1 MRVGIPTEITADE
14 DRVAHPTRAL
24 IHLDRL
30 THNLHLLHEL
40 AGERPMW
47 PVIKANAYG
56 HGATIVARHLM
67 ALDYDT
73 LCVAHAFEA
82 VELREAGVNATFLLL
97 SPALP
102 EESELIVE
110 QGLEPVVCTGEL
122 VDSLSQAAQRIG
134 RPATVHVKVDTGMGR
149 VGIPPQDVVPFLE
162 HCQKLSGLRVRG
174 IMSHF
179 PRADEADKSFSREQ
193 IATFRR
199 VQEQTAG
206 FGIDV
211 YHLANSA
218 GILDLPDSG
227 FDAVRPGISIY
238 GLAPS
243 PTIAS
248 PHVRE
253 LRPVLEWK
261 TRITLLKDV
270 PAGVGLSYGHTFN
283 TKRPSLIATLPVGY
297 GDGLHR
303 GLSNRMDVLV
313 GGERCPQVGTIT
325 MDQILVDVTALRG
338 RARVGDEVVLIG
350 RQADAE
356 LTADTLAATLGTI
369 NYEIVTSLAPRVPRI
384 PTNVNGPADA

>member
-1 MRVGIPTEITADE
+1 MRAGIPTEIKAYE

-30 THNLHLLHEL
+30 THNLRLLQEL

-56 HGATIVARHLM
+56 HGATIVARHLV
-67 ALDYDT
+67 ALDYKT
-73 LCVAHAFEA
+73 LCVAHASEA
-82 VELREAGVNATFLLL
+82 VELRKAGVDATFLLL
-97 SPALP
+97 SPALR

-110 QGLEPVVCTGEL
+110 HGLEPVVCTREL
-122 VDSLSQAAQRIG
+122 VDFLSQAAQRIG

-149 VGIPPQDVVPFLE
+149 VGIPPHDVVPFLE

-227 FDAVRPGISIY
+227 FDAVRPGICRAYRCAWLDGAFEDGDRPDRLGAVLDLQSR
-238 GLAPS
+238 GDSVRLVVRQMDGGALARSPRLQEIVSQVRCSMPVEIRDVDDVLDPDHPYRVLQPDGDDIEIEGDRVRVHRKGQLLYERRAPWLERTVRAIQQRVHAWRLGRWPS
-243 PTIAS
+243 
-248 PHVRE
+248 HEERV
-253 LRPVLEWK
+253 
-261 TRITLLKDV
+261 TLL
-270 PAGVGLSYGHTFN
+270 GLG
-283 TKRPSLIATLPVGY
+283 KREDS
-297 GDGLHR
+297 
-303 GLSNRMDVLV
+303 
-313 GGERCPQVGTIT
+313 
-325 MDQILVDVTALRG
+325 
-338 RARVGDEVVLIG
+338 
-350 RQADAE
+350 
-356 LTADTLAATLGTI
+356 
-369 NYEIVTSLAPRVPRI
+369 
-384 PTNVNGPADA
+384 